1 MRTRINKINLEDG
14 FIGRVY
20 RTSAIVYAISSLYVW
35 AYAGVASFLGL
46 TAGVAMALLSLRS
59 IEWSAKRFLASLG
72 DGETGRRTSRLV
84 PWWGIALGKYLIF
97 ALLVAGIVRASEA
110 RSLNL
115 IAFLGGFALVHAVIV
130 LKAVGAAA
138 LGSWLLA
145 PGGDAG
151 STASRLRPASNQ
163 EPRAKSQG
171 LPDAGGQHAR

>member
-1 MRTRINKINLEDG
+1 MRNKIDKMSLDIDEHRESG

-20 RTSAIVYAISSLYVW
+20 RTSAVVYAIVSLYVW
-35 AYAGVASFLGL
+35 SYAGIAGFLGL

-72 DGETGRRTSRLV
+72 EGATRRRTSRLV

-130 LKAVGAAA
+130 LKAIGA
-138 LGSWLLA
+138 SWVT
-145 PGGDAG
+145 GREQVD
-151 STASRLRPASNQ
+151 
-163 EPRAKSQG
+163 K
-171 LPDAGGQHAR
+171 HAR

>member
-1 MRTRINKINLEDG
+1 MRNKIDKISLEAG

-20 RTSAIVYAISSLYVW
+20 RTSAVVYAIVSLYVW
-35 AYAGVASFLGL
+35 SYTGIAGFLGL

-59 IEWSAKRFLASLG
+59 IEWSAKRFLAALG
-72 DGETGRRTSRLV
+72 DGATGGRGDRATGRNLAVSPRLV

-130 LKAVGAAA
+130 LKAIGA
-138 LGSWLLA
+138 SWVT
-145 PGGDAG
+145 GRERVD
-151 STASRLRPASNQ
+151 
-163 EPRAKSQG
+163 
-171 LPDAGGQHAR
+171 QHAR